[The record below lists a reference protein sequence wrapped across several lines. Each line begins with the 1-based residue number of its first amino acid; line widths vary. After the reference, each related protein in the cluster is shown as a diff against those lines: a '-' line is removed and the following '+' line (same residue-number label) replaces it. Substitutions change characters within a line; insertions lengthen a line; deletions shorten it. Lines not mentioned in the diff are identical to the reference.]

1 MRVVRMAAAAVMQGA
16 SIAGQQATFI
26 PPVFRQIRAAWR
38 LALVALHLG
47 WGCSVVAL
55 TFPWR
60 SIPSQ
65 RRAKRIWS
73 RQLLRRLGIRLEAGG
88 VLPECGVLVV
98 ANHVSWIDIFVI
110 NALRACAFVCK
121 DDVRHWP
128 VIGWLTAR
136 TETIFIQRGSRS
148 AARRTAEEVA
158 EALRQDGA
166 IVAFPEGTT
175 TNGTELL
182 PFRPAMLQAAID
194 AQVPLVP
201 VAIRYR
207 DRGNA
212 ISPAPAYDGDI
223 SLMQCLRA
231 ITLADD
237 LVAVA
242 TVLPAIDAPTARRHL
257 ADAAHARIAEQ
268 LGFEVAGV
276 AVAEDGASREEL

>member
-1 MRVVRMAAAAVMQGA
+1 MRVVKLAASAVMHGA
-16 SIAGQQATFI
+16 FTAGQQVAFL
-26 PPVFRQIRAAWR
+26 PPVFRQTRAAWR
-38 LALVALHLG
+38 LSLIALHLA
-47 WGCSVVAL
+47 WGCGVVAL
-55 TFPWR
+55 TFRWR
-60 SIPSQ
+60 NVHSQ

-73 RQLLRRLGIRLEAGG
+73 RQLLRRLGIRLEDSGA
-88 VLPECGVLVV
+88 LPDCGVLVV

-128 VIGWLTAR
+128 VIGWLTAS
-136 TETIFIQRGSRS
+136 TETIFIQRGSRA

-212 ISPAPAYDGDI
+212 ISPAPTYDGDI

-257 ADAAHARIAEQ
+257 ADAAHASIAGE
-268 LGFEVAGV
+268 LGFEVT
-276 AVAEDGASREEL
+276 AEASADAEGNERV